1 MISYDPCTIAF
12 RSTGSV
18 PVPIRKGS
26 TPNKNNKSFVFP
38 TKGPNKR
45 NSCPVLPCTLT
56 GPEHN
61 YGVQFKLNLSHASNS
76 RILVEEECQR
86 LIVSSNHSSCHPVIR
101 HHVTE
106 ALLRPKVLKPHVEGR
121 AVTHQAD
128 VIQEVRRGSMK
139 ERWGLDLVYRMHPD
153 TLSLE
158 LAVARVTCPSPA
170 HVSGLRPGH
179 VITLVNDWKIEAMQV
194 PEAVQTVLMAGGFFM
209 KLGWLNQTLLQITDE
224 WKSLGKF

>member
-1 MISYDPCTIAF
+1 MNGSFEIDEMMGCKMFDTIHFPVNKTELLLQSRVSYIASVDKIDVWPEINQMF
-12 RSTGSV
+12 IDRDDSST
-18 PVPIRKGS
+18 
-26 TPNKNNKSFVFP
+26 KNVLHSFI
-38 TKGPNKR
+38 
-45 NSCPVLPCTLT
+45 LPKMT
-56 GPEHN
+56 
-61 YGVQFKLNLSHASNS
+61 Y
-76 RILVEEECQR
+76 LVIFQ
-86 LIVSSNHSSCHPVIR
+86 VDFHQ
-101 HHVTE
+101 
-106 ALLRPKVLKPHVEGR
+106 VLKPHVEGR

-128 VIQEVRRGSMK
+128 IIQEVRRGSMK

-170 HVSGLRPGH
+170 HVSGLRPGQ

-209 KLGWLNQTLLQITDE
+209 KLGWLNQTLNQITDE